1 MSRATAD
8 TVDTPSKEI
17 TSWNWKSTI
26 QGAVR
31 RVIES
36 VASSHPPWIP
46 DNTCTAAISVLF
58 EALQHDRD
66 HVMDALLNGLK
77 SIELPVSLSTMDS
90 RLRLHQALCMTR
102 VISSCVFHDWLSY
115 QTEEILST
123 PFGAWKDPPRLA
135 DSTARQFVSTV
146 SKHFV
151 QLMGYRELSISQQSD
166 GHASSF
172 KDDKLRS
179 FTFLSRDTNSLSL
192 IHI

>member
-1 MSRATAD
+1 MTDPIPGSHRRPHTGPSFFSHSIFGHHFSPRRAQRGRATMSRATAD
-8 TVDTPSKEI
+8 TPDAPSKEI

-90 RLRLHQALCMTR
+90 RLRLHQALCMSR
-102 VISSCVFHDWLSY
+102 VISSCVFHD
-115 QTEEILST
+115 
-123 PFGAWKDPPRLA
+123 
-135 DSTARQFVSTV
+135 
-146 SKHFV
+146 
-151 QLMGYRELSISQQSD
+151 
-166 GHASSF
+166 
-172 KDDKLRS
+172 
-179 FTFLSRDTNSLSL
+179 
-192 IHI
+192 